1 MNKERLT
8 NLIETYIDKFEMINN
23 DVHDENMKWK
33 AIYHF
38 KKYFDINAL
47 DFYDPGYFEKFK
59 FMVYQSIV
67 E

>member
-38 KKYFDINAL
+38 KKNFDIQICN
-47 DFYDPGYFEKFK
+47 
-59 FMVYQSIV
+59 VRV
-67 E
+67 EHYY